1 MSLKVI
7 LKPKERLFING
18 GVIVNDEERGIN
30 LIVANNI
37 PILREKDILTEASA
51 DTPCK
56 KIYLTVQLMYMEK
69 ENLDDYHKKFR
80 TLVAEVL
87 KAAPST
93 TGLIQKITEQILNC
107 EYYKALKH
115 AHKLIQ
121 YEKELINASKK
132 SA

>member
-7 LKPKERLFING
+7 LKPKERLYING
-18 GVIVNDEERGIN
+18 AVIANDEERGIH
-30 LIVANNI
+30 LIVVNNI
-37 PILREKDILTEASA
+37 PILREKDILTEEGA

-56 KIYLTVQLMYMEK
+56 RIYLIVQLMYMDK
-69 ENLDDYHKKFR
+69 NNISDYHKKFSS
-80 TLVAEVL
+80 LAGEVV

-93 TGLIQKITEQILNC
+93 RGIIQKITEQLLND
-107 EYYKALKH
+107 EYYVALKQ

-121 YEKELINASKK
+121 YEKELINAGKK

>member
-18 GVIVNDEERGIN
+18 AVIVNDEDRGIH
-30 LIVANNI
+30 LVVVNNI
-37 PILREKDILTEASA
+37 PVLREKDILTEDGA

-56 KIYLTVQLMYMEK
+56 RIYLIVQLMYMDK
-69 ENLDDYHKKFR
+69 ESLSDYQKKFWK
-80 TLVAEVL
+80 LAAEVV

-93 TGLIQKITEQILNC
+93 SGIIQKITEQILIG
-107 EYYKALKH
+107 EYYKGLKQ

-132 SA
+132 SV